1 MKIKINKLKEIN
13 PESPILIEG
22 LPGIGMVGKL
32 CLDHLKKEYDFEKY
46 AEIESNLFA
55 PQVDMNKD
63 SEIVPRKNELLYLER
78 EEEKDIILFRGRD
91 QGTTAEAQHLLSQ
104 AIAKEAEELNTSFIY
119 TLGGLGTKQLQKD
132 PTVYGAVTDR
142 KLKKKYKEHGVKFDR
157 QGPIIGAAGLL
168 LEYGKRKE
176 IPGICLMG
184 QTHGKFI
191 DPNAA
196 KNLLK
201 VIEKDINLE
210 IDYQDLDDK
219 SEEMEKA
226 VSKMIKQQTQAQ
238 QPPETPEADTQMEYI
253 H

>member
-1 MKIKINKLKEIN
+1 MKIEINKLEEI
-13 PESPILIEG
+13 ELDSPVLIEG
-22 LPGIGMVGKL
+22 LPGIGMVGKIS
-32 CLDHLKKEYDFEKY
+32 LDYLAKEKDFKKY
-46 AEIESNLFA
+46 AEIESDLFS

-63 SEIVPRKNELLYLER
+63 SEIVPRKNELLYLKR
-78 EEEKDIILFRGRD
+78 KKEKDIILFKGRD
-91 QGTTAEAQHLLSQ
+91 QGTTAEAQHLLSKKV
-104 AIAKEAEELNTSFIY
+104 AEEASELNTSFIY

-132 PTVYGAVTDR
+132 PTVYGAVTD
-142 KLKKKYKEHGVKFDR
+142 KKIKDKYKEYGVKFDR

-168 LEYGKRKE
+168 LEYGRRNN

-210 IDYQDLDDK
+210 IDYSGLDEK
-219 SEEMEKA
+219 SEEMKKA
-226 VSKMIKQQTQAQ
+226 VSRIMKQQTQAQ
-238 QPPETPEADTQMEYI
+238 QSLETSETETPTEYI